1 MKRDPGISLP
11 GDVFIYVLQLI
22 RYSPTS
28 HWSWQVLVLA
38 SVCRRWRN
46 FTIGTPMLWRHIAA
60 PAYGLCFISLLL
72 ERSQRCPLVIEYQA
86 ARPDNRVLSL
96 LAEHSERWEDV
107 TLYIPPSS
115 YICLSSIR
123 GRLPLLE
130 RLSLHATVDD
140 PEAYAY
146 PLSRFENA
154 PVLQSLDLRWFYDH
168 LVREHCVPWTRLTH
182 LRCQSIELSSL
193 HSLLDNTP
201 TLSRL
206 CVSEISHNLPPSD
219 RSRSEVLTELKGL
232 SVIDCELQVVYSLLD
247 RALNLVELGILMNSD
262 PGKAN
267 IDIPII
273 LPHLHTLK
281 IQINGIFPGV
291 VNFLVFEAPQLSEI
305 EFSGCHAL
313 DNSDDELENRFED
326 IVTSGRLFIQ
336 FLRNFVQGSGC
347 SLVSLTLDCEVDFHA
362 SEMMPLFEV
371 LPSLEYLDISV
382 LHMGCIPFRDMTP
395 ASAIFPKL
403 QTLYLR
409 IPPEECLM
417 DDVNDLI
424 SLATSSSVLKIRLV
438 AK

>member
-1 MKRDPGISLP
+1 
-11 GDVFIYVLQLI
+11 
-22 RYSPTS
+22 
-28 HWSWQVLVLA
+28 
-38 SVCRRWRN
+38 
-46 FTIGTPMLWRHIAA
+46 MLWRHIAA

-168 LVREHCVPWTRLTH
+168 L
-182 LRCQSIELSSL
+182 SIELSSL

-201 TLSRL
+201 TLSRF
-206 CVSEISHNLPPSD
+206 D